1 MNKAVVGNPVP
12 DLEMQAT
19 DDQTF
24 RFSDLRG
31 KQVVLYFYP
40 KDHTPGCTTE
50 GQDFRDHYDEFEAL
64 DTVIYGVS
72 RDNLK
77 SHEDF
82 KNKQCFPFDLICDAD
97 GALCEA
103 FDVIKEKNLY
113 GKKTMGIER
122 STFIIDRE
130 GVLRSE
136 FRKVSVPGHVTAVLE
151 ALKQLK

>member
-1 MNKAVVGNPVP
+1 MNKAVIGNPVP

-31 KQVVLYFYP
+31 KHIVLYFYP

-72 RDNLK
+72 RDSLK
-77 SHEDF
+77 SHEEF
-82 KNKQCFPFDLICDAD
+82 KSKQCFPFDLVCDED
-97 GALCEA
+97 GSVCEA
-103 FDVIKEKNLY
+103 FDVIREKNLY

-122 STFIIDRE
+122 STFIIDRD

-136 FRKVSVPGHVTAVLE
+136 FRKVKVPGHVTAVLE
-151 ALKQLK
+151 ELKKLK